1 MYSVQVTAQC
11 GGFPHSEICGSK
23 SARNS
28 PRLIAA
34 CYVLHRL
41 SVPRHPPNALRR
53 LIRETVMRRDKPNAL
68 NFTTEH
74 DRRFTTTTILD
85 STHKDHRW
93 NRRTLFTMTNS
104 HGAEAPTSGFLR
116 TNTAHTSFRVR
127 IQPSSSIDVSDRRMV
142 EVNGIEPMTSCLQ
155 SRRSPN

>member
-1 MYSVQVTAQC
+1 MYSVQATAQC
-11 GGFPHSEICGSK
+11 GGFPHSEIRGSK

-116 TNTAHTSFRVR
+116 TNTAHTSFRFGSTHHLR
-127 IQPSSSIDVSDRRMV
+127 STCDRRMV